1 MFDFSPVYRGEPWFR
16 LEEGLAFLNAVL
28 GGIGLIS
35 GILGKNKQAR
45 AQAAAAE
52 DQARIAEAN
61 AELVDKQ
68 IADAIYRNRRET
80 GDVIREGAGVAG
92 AQRAAFAANNLDLTF
107 GSPLDAIYNTQIDFL
122 RDTDTLRHNLRGEL
136 LDLRREKVNFTASAA
151 AARKEASN
159 ARSAGVLSVVGGIAE
174 GIGVLTQPGGAW
186 ADII

>member
-1 MFDFSPVYRGEPWFR
+1 M
-16 LEEGLAFLNAVL
+16 
-28 GGIGLIS
+28 
-35 GILGKNKQAR
+35 
-45 AQAAAAE
+45 
-52 DQARIAEAN
+52 
-61 AELVDKQ
+61 
-68 IADAIYRNRRET
+68 
-80 GDVIREGAGVAG
+80 IREGAGVAG